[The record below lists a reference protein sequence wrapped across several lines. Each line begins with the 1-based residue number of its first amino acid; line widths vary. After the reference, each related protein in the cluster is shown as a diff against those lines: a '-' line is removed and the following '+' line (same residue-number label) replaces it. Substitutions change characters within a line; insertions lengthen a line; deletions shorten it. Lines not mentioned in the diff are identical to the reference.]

1 MMLFC
6 VRPGQARLACIEP
19 TLSHVKDPSSNF
31 FFPPCLCCCSPSYL
45 IRVRQREPGV
55 LQPSF
60 LENVGGG
67 QLSLFSHPPASL
79 TLRDLGSFNILQRAH
94 QKRITASSVANSPMV
109 STDHDAMSDGD
120 HHL

>member
-6 VRPGQARLACIEP
+6 VRPGQARLACIELA
-19 TLSHVKDPSSNF
+19 LSHVKDPSSNF
-31 FFPPCLCCCSPSYL
+31 FALLAFAAAAHLILSVSVKGNQGSSSRASWEMWGDYSY
-45 IRVRQREPGV
+45 
-55 LQPSF
+55 F
-60 LENVGGG
+60 H
-67 QLSLFSHPPASL
+67 SHPRLSHS
-79 TLRDLGSFNILQRAH
+79 RDLGSFNILQRAH